1 MYLGEIN
8 HRDKS
13 YAGIHE
19 AMIDRALFD
28 AVEARLDEN
37 LGHRKNKRAA
47 SQALLL
53 GRIFDDC
60 GNRMTPSY
68 AVKQAVRYRYY
79 VPCVLAQ
86 GRKGEAGSLSRIP
99 AT

>member
-28 AVEARLDEN
+28 AVEAQLDEN
-37 LGHRKNKRAA
+37 LGHRKNKRARHRKLSCLVA
-47 SQALLL
+47 SLTIAAI
-53 GRIFDDC
+53 G
-60 GNRMTPSY
+60 
-68 AVKQAVRYRYY
+68 
-79 VPCVLAQ
+79 
-86 GRKGEAGSLSRIP
+86 
-99 AT
+99 